1 MKLFPRADHK
11 HVMHQIIFFWGVYM
25 CLWVIVMIL
34 CEYIVVLDVEFSGT

>member
-11 HVMHQIIFFWGVYM
+11 HVMHQILFFGCVYM
-25 CLWVIVMIL
+25 CLWVMVIL